1 MEGRAGRPGQRRPEV
16 GVGRTLE
23 LRRDLLIGHFLSQLP
38 ESLVGSPGSDLGGTT
53 PAKNS
58 SFFLF
63 SLN

>member
-1 MEGRAGRPGQRRPEV
+1 M